1 MAGVAREVARD
12 PELSLRLEA
21 ALGVQAQLE
30 ADVYLVSREGRQVP
44 AHRSVLTLFC
54 PSLEAVLASSP
65 HHLASTLLLPHTSF
79 EALCGLLS
87 LLYTGLVPVRRGGEE
102 VVAEVEETAGM
113 LGLTLTL
120 DRQGTSM
127 ELAVQQALMGVN
139 RVQEE
144 VLEERVEV
152 PRGKKARGGGREV
165 RGERPSSRPGS
176 SCSTTST
183 SSSSSTT
190 EGVEARLARA
200 WGEGREE
207 VQGTKEVQGRSKE
220 VQGGRACSLCKV
232 RFSSIKDLAVH
243 IESVHKAKQ
252 GRSSPTL
259 AKVVK
264 EEPGV
269 KTAKKDNSW
278 KMTSEEK
285 LAKIKSDF
293 EKRRKSPMESRE
305 QSSLGSLGLLRNILP
320 DIKATPVTLA
330 GLK

>member
-1 MAGVAREVARD
+1 VARD

-44 AHRSVLTLFC
+44 AHRSVLALFC
-54 PSLEAVLASSP
+54 PSLETLLATSP
-65 HHLASTLLLPHTSF
+65 HHLAATLLLPHTSF

-87 LLYTGLVPVRRGGEE
+87 LLYTGLVPVRRGEE
-102 VVAEVEETAGM
+102 QVVAEVEETAAM
-113 LGLTLTL
+113 LGLSLTL

-127 ELAVQQALMGVN
+127 EIAVQEALMGVA
-139 RVQEE
+139 RVQEEE
-144 VLEERVEV
+144 VLEERVVV

-165 RGERPSSRPGS
+165 RGDRPSSRPGS

-183 SSSSSTT
+183 SSSSSSS

-200 WGEGREE
+200 WGEGRGE
-207 VQGTKEVQGRSKE
+207 VQGTKEVQGKGKE

-232 RFSSIKDLAVH
+232 RFSSLKDLAAH
-243 IESVHKAKQ
+243 IESVHKARP

-269 KTAKKDNSW
+269 KTATKENSW

-305 QSSLGSLGLLRNILP
+305 QRRAEQSSLGLLRNILP